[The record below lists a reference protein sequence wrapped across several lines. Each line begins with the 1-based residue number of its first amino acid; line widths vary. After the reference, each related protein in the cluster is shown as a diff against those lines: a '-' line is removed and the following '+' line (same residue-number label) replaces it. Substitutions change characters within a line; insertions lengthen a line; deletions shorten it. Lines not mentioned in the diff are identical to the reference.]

1 DAVLFRFTNLVCVSY
16 NKSWF
21 VYSTCRLKAVSR
33 DRVTM
38 NAIGTIMQR
47 VDNFQL
53 HYQVLK
59 KASGIKPWILEGKID
74 VCRFLRRNYNPFA
87 RLIFDLFKE
96 FTNFNSTCPL
106 IGPQIVKG
114 FYLRP
119 ELLVL
124 PLPTGEYMLSIR
136 WFIDQ
141 RLTFDTN
148 VSFVFV
154 EDLKN
159 S

>member
-1 DAVLFRFTNLVCVSY
+1 DAVLYRFTNLVCLSY

-21 VYSTCRLKAVSR
+21 IYNSCRLKAVSR

-38 NAIGTIMQR
+38 NVNGTIVQTI
-47 VDNFQL
+47 DNVQV

-59 KASGIKPWILEGKID
+59 KASGFKPWLLEGNID

-87 RLIFDLFKE
+87 RLVFNLFKE

-106 IGPQIVKG
+106 LGHQIIKG

-119 ELLVL
+119 ELLGL
-124 PLPTGEYMLSIR
+124 PLPTGEYMLALG
-136 WFIDQ
+136 WFFNRKLI
-141 RLTFDTN
+141 FDTN

-154 EDLKN
+154 EDLRK

>member
-1 DAVLFRFTNLVCVSY
+1 DAVHFRFTNLVCVSY

-21 VYSTCRLKAVSR
+21 VYNSYRLKAVSR

-38 NAIGTIMQR
+38 NVNGTIVQP
-47 VDNFQL
+47 VNNVWA
-53 HYQVLK
+53 HYEVLK
-59 KASGIKPWILEGKID
+59 KANGFKPWLVKGDVD
-74 VCRFLRRNYNPFA
+74 VCRFLRKNYNPVV
-87 RLIFDLFKE
+87 RLVFGLFKE

-106 IGPQIVKG
+106 LGEQIIKG

-119 ELLVL
+119 ELLGL
-124 PLPTGEYMLSIR
+124 PLPTGEYLLTLR
-136 WFIDQ
+136 WSFDHKLQ
-141 RLTFDTN
+141 FDTN

-154 EDLKN
+154 EDIRK

>member
-1 DAVLFRFTNLVCVSY
+1 AVIFRFTNLVCASY
-16 NKSWF
+16 NKSWLILN
-21 VYSTCRLKAVSR
+21 TCRLKAVSR

-38 NAIGTIMQR
+38 NFNGTIVQT
-47 VDNFQL
+47 VNNVHV
-53 HYQVLK
+53 HYEILK
-59 KASGIKPWILEGKID
+59 KANGFKPWILKGD
-74 VCRFLRRNYNPFA
+74 VDICRFLRKNYNPFA
-87 RLIFDLFKE
+87 KLVFNLFKE

-106 IGPQIVKG
+106 LGPQIIKG

-124 PLPTGEYMLSIR
+124 PMPTGEYKLTLR
-136 WFIDQ
+136 WFFDNKLQ
-141 RLTFDTN
+141 FDTN

-154 EDLKN
+154 EDIRK